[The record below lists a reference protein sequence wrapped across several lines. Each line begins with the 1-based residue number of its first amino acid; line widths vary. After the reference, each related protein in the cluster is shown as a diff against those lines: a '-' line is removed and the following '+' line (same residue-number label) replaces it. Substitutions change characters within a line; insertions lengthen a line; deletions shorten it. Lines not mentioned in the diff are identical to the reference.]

1 MAVFKTHG
9 IVVEY
14 NDFSPKVLAALKNAV
29 NRGLKTCGETAVDYA
44 QDLCPV
50 DTGNLAGKI
59 TYQVKGDDCY
69 IGTNV
74 EYAPYVEFG
83 TGIYAENG
91 DGRQTPWIWTDDSGQ
106 VHLTHGQKPQPF
118 LRPAAQD
125 HAKEY
130 GDILKDSLIN
140 A

>member
-1 MAVFKTHG
+1 MAVFSSNG
-9 IVVEY
+9 IEVEY

-29 NRGLKTCGETAVDYA
+29 NRGLKVCGETAVDYA

-50 DTGNLAGKI
+50 DTGHLRNHI

-69 IGTNV
+69 IGTDV

-106 VHLTHGQKPQPF
+106 THLTHGQKPQPF

-125 HAKEY
+125 HAREY
-130 GDILKDSLIN
+130 RDILKDSLRN